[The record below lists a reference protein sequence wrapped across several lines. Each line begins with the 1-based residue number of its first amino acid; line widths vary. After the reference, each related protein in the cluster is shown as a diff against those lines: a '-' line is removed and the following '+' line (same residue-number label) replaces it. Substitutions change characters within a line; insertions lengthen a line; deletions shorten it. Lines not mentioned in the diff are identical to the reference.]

1 MEGFRKTIKKRIT
14 VYTVYCAAVLIVMA
28 FGMLDVI
35 NEREGFTGGF
45 ISGINMGAF
54 TGIELLVVTSI
65 IRFYRALKDESKL
78 KQLHIAETD
87 ERCRFI
93 RAQIGGT
100 GINVIIGGLALGTVA
115 AGYVNETVFFTL
127 CGTLV
132 FAALVKAVLKLIYA
146 SKY

>member
-1 MEGFRKTIKKRIT
+1 MEGFRKTVKKRIT

-45 ISGINMGAF
+45 ISGINMGLF
-54 TGIELLVVTSI
+54 TGIELLIVISI
-65 IRFYRALKDESKL
+65 IRLYRALKDESKL

-93 RAQIGGT
+93 RTQIGGT
-100 GINVIIGGLALGTVA
+100 GINIIISGLALGTVA
-115 AGYVNETVFFTL
+115 AGYVNETVFFSL
-127 CGTLV
+127 CGALV
-132 FAALVKAVLKLIYA
+132 FAALVKAVLKLIYTN
-146 SKY
+146 KY